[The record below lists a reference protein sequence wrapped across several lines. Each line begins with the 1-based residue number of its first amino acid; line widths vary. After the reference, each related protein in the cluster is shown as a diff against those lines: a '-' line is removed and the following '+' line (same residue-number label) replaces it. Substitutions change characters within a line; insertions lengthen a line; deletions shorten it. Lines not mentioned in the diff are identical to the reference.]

1 MEGLL
6 VSLLT
11 SSIFGGTTTMSANL
25 VLSKLFF
32 CLVLLYLIQNLVLI
46 GRKEGKH
53 NKTCSALLRM
63 HSQQTF
69 VLMKT
74 FWKCRSSSSSEE
86 VLIKTNNRL
95 THTSSEVVLIKVNI
109 FYIYICFI
117 CFQACQN
124 VFKMYWRHL
133 CKVYRKDVF
142 KTYDQAKLFLLTR
155 FQDAFEKYS
164 KRFWD
169 ILQRRLSTKGF
180 A

>member
-11 SSIFGGTTTMSANL
+11 SSISGGTTTMSANL

-109 FYIYICFI
+109 FYIYMFYM
-117 CFQACQN
+117 FSGLPKRLQ
-124 VFKMYWRHL
+124 
-133 CKVYRKDVF
+133 DVL
-142 KTYDQAKLFLLTR
+142 KTSLQGVSQRCL
-155 FQDAFEKYS
+155 QDVWS
-164 KRFWD
+164 
-169 ILQRRLSTKGF
+169 S
-180 A
+180 

>member
-11 SSIFGGTTTMSANL
+11 SSIFGGTTTVCQL
-25 VLSKLFF
+25 GVIKIIFLSCPSLSSSEP
-32 CLVLLYLIQNLVLI
+32 VLI
-46 GRKEGKH
+46 GRKKGVH
-53 NKTCSALLRM
+53 NKTPCSALLRM

-74 FWKCRSSSSSEE
+74 FWRCLSSSSSEE

-124 VFKMYWRHL
+124 VFKMSWRHL

-155 FQDAFEKYS
+155 FQDVFEKYS